1 MAVTI
6 RGGPWFWASVALVVF
21 LAARA
26 PGTLAGVLNSIAH
39 LLDLIAHG
47 VANFL
52 NDLLSHSS

>member
-1 MAVTI
+1 MAVQI
-6 RGGPWFWASVALVVF
+6 RGGPWFWASVALIVY

-26 PGTLAGVLNSIAH
+26 PGTLAGVLNGIVH

-52 NDLLSHSS
+52 NGLLSRSS